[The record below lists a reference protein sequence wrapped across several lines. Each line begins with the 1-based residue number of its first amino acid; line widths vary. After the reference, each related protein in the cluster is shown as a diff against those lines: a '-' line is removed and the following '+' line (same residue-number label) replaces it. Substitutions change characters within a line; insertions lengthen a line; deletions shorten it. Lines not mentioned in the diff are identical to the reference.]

1 MKPKI
6 LLSFKGDPENYV
18 NAINLSGGEA
28 VLYPSDIECDGLLL
42 CGGGDIEPSFYNEE
56 NSHSIRIDIDRD
68 KREFELLEKFI
79 KEKKPILGICRGL
92 QVINVFFGGTLFQD
106 IPNHSSD
113 DNMVTIH
120 NVSVKKDSFLY
131 SFYGENIIVNSYH
144 HQAIKVLGENL
155 FTIAQ
160 NENIIEGIVHETLPI
175 MALQFHP
182 ERMCY
187 KEQRPDTVDGSAIFK
202 YFISS
207 ISNSSRFGGKDPK

>member
-18 NAINLSGGEA
+18 NAINLSGGVA
-28 VLYPSDIECDGLLL
+28 VLYPTDIECDGLLL

-56 NSHSIRIDIDRD
+56 NSRSVRIDTDRD
-68 KREFELLEKFI
+68 KREFDLLEKFI
-79 KEKKPILGICRGL
+79 KEKKTILGICRGL

-120 NVSVKKDSFLY
+120 NVSVKKNSFLY
-131 SFYGENIIVNSYH
+131 SFYGEDIIVNSYH
-144 HQAIKVLGENL
+144 HQAIKVLGQNL
-155 FTIAQ
+155 SVIAQ
-160 NENIIEGIVHETLPI
+160 SENIVEGIVHETLPI

-187 KEQRPDTVDGSAIFK
+187 KMKRSDTADGSEIFK
-202 YFISS
+202 FFI
-207 ISNSSRFGGKDPK
+207 NSCKKEQL